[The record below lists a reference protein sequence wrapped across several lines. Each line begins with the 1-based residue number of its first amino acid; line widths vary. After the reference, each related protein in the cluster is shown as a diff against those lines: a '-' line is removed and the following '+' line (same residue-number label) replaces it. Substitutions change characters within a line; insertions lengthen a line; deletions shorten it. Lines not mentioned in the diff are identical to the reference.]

1 MNPLELS
8 PREFQYFL
16 TEERQYRSPEQIDD
30 LIRRYNQ
37 ANTFSGWL
45 SSFFAPQEGRR
56 RTNIAPASV
65 PEGMSLFDALKSG
78 EAQLAV
84 PQSIFDT
91 ITGTVRGVENPRLA
105 AQGRIPAADMNSAGM
120 ETAAAAMGLGGLLA
134 TKPAGSVGS
143 NALFSRPENNIM
155 DEFRPE
161 TYYHGTRSD
170 IDAFDPNMVDLG
182 VHVGTKGQANER
194 LSDLIKKDDP
204 VYTSIFDAFDLPDG
218 HVSKTPDSPFRTGE
232 GPAENA
238 QILPLKVRADY
249 PLRLPDVGEWDRSE
263 VVMYNIEK
271 LLGDDG
277 DPDLREAFGDFDFD
291 GLDDAR
297 EQYYDNAE
305 WKQSPENREFLNDIR
320 ERIKDAGYDSIV
332 YRNAVE
338 SSRDEGIQDSMIVL
352 DPRNLRSVNAEF
364 DPYFEYSSDLL
375 AANASKSAGLLTVA
389 SDVADR
395 GDQILN
401 MLKSGRGSEVTDAM
415 LDMGD
420 SVKNTQLN
428 QYLAANY
435 DLPMDEGSRLERARE
450 MGFNVDNVSYHGT
463 KAANLD
469 RFNPEFIKEGLGGK
483 VIYSTDMPEIASGYA
498 GSDMPYD
505 ATPVGSGVL
514 PLLLRGNRKAMPA
527 ADLAKGENLY
537 FENVRQNIQN
547 AKDEGFSGMDLQTT
561 DPTGAKVQ
569 TTFDASD
576 VRSQFARFDPR
587 LAHLSNLTAA
597 NASKSAGLLAVA
609 SDVANRGDQVLS
621 LLKSGK
627 GAEVTD
633 AMLDMGDSVK
643 NAQLNQ
649 YLAAN
654 YDLPM
659 DEASRLARAREMGFE
674 GGLLHGTGSDIT
686 AVDPAKL
693 GGKQNVL
700 GKGFYQTTNPERS
713 DRYVPRVTDD
723 DGSRVFAE
731 GGNVMPLMTKSADE
745 FDLTVP
751 TGKENI
757 TRIANAFE
765 GSDYDVEL
773 RGGGDSVS
781 IKSKTDP
788 KMSVFLDSYQDG
800 QATLMRLKD
809 AFGRNNLTPI
819 LQGAGFTG
827 LKGFEGSG
835 SNVRV
840 NYNPQDVRS
849 QFARFDPR
857 LSHLSN
863 LTAANASPI
872 AGLLTQAGM
881 SDKQADKIEKYL
893 NKVGLLQ

>member
-1 MNPLELS
+1 LFATQDKVNPDFATTTSSEGMIPTVIRKDGEFFIRDGHHRLTKQAEAGNQNARVWLYDLDNQNRDTPLLDYEASRQLSKKEMDKVESYLAELGLLDETLS
-8 PREFQYFL
+8 
-16 TEERQYRSPEQIDD
+16 
-30 LIRRYNQ
+30 
-37 ANTFSGWL
+37 ANASKGAGLL
-45 SSFFAPQEGRR
+45 SS
-56 RTNIAPASV
+56 
-65 PEGMSLFDALKSG
+65 ALY
-78 EAQLAV
+78 
-84 PQSIFDT
+84 
-91 ITGTVRGVENPRLA
+91 
-105 AQGRIPAADMNSAGM
+105 
-120 ETAAAAMGLGGLLA
+120 
-134 TKPAGSVGS
+134 
-143 NALFSRPENNIM
+143 SRPENNIM

-170 IDAFDPNMVDLG
+170 IHAFDPNMVDLG

-277 DPDLREAFGDFDFD
+277 DPNLREAFGDFDFD

-364 DPYFEYSSDLL
+364 DPYFEYSSNLL

-389 SDVADR
+389 ADVA
-395 GDQILN
+395 
-401 MLKSGRGSEVTDAM
+401 S
-415 LDMGD
+415 
-420 SVKNTQLN
+420 
-428 QYLAANY
+428 
-435 DLPMDEGSRLERARE
+435 
-450 MGFNVDNVSYHGT
+450 
-463 KAANLD
+463 
-469 RFNPEFIKEGLGGK
+469 
-483 VIYSTDMPEIASGYA
+483 
-498 GSDMPYD
+498 
-505 ATPVGSGVL
+505 
-514 PLLLRGNRKAMPA
+514 
-527 ADLAKGENLY
+527 
-537 FENVRQNIQN
+537 
-547 AKDEGFSGMDLQTT
+547 
-561 DPTGAKVQ
+561 
-569 TTFDASD
+569 
-576 VRSQFARFDPR
+576 
-587 LAHLSNLTAA
+587 
-597 NASKSAGLLAVA
+597 
-609 SDVANRGDQVLS
+609 RGDQVLS

-686 AVDPAKL
+686 AVDLSKL
-693 GGKQNVL
+693 GEKQNVL
-700 GKGFYQTTNPERS
+700 GKGFYQTTNPQRS
-713 DRYVPRVTDD
+713 DRYVPKVRDD
-723 DGSRVFAE
+723 NGDLIYAE

-765 GSDYDVEL
+765 GSDYDVDL
-773 RGGGDSVS
+773 RDGGDSAF
-781 IKSKTDP
+781 IRSKTDP
-788 KMSVFLDSYQDG
+788 NVSVFLDSYAEG
-800 QATLMRLKD
+800 QNTLMRLKD
-809 AFGRNNLTPI
+809 AFGNNNITPI
-819 LQGAGFTG
+819 LKEAGFTG
-827 LKGFEGSG
+827 VKGVELDPRNVGGST
-835 SNVRV
+835 VRV
-840 NYNPQDVRS
+840 SYNPEDVRS

-863 LTAANASPI
+863 LTAANVSPI
-872 AGLLTQAGM
+872 AGLLTQSGM